1 MERGFMIRTLVC
13 LCLVATTFAFAAV
26 TAGDVASHKERMD
39 TAEDLK
45 ADLKDALDAG
55 FAAKAAQSA
64 DDLAKVLEQ
73 EEQYWIKTKL
83 GDAIKLAKNNWSDSK
98 QIAEDAKA
106 GKIDDAKQV
115 YKQLEKTCTECH
127 GLHPEQRVKPE

>member
-1 MERGFMIRTLVC
+1 MIHKLVC
-13 LCLVATTFAFAAV
+13 LCLVATSFAIASV
-26 TAGDVASHKERMD
+26 TAGEVASHKERMD

-55 FAAKAAQSA
+55 SAAKAGQSA
-64 DDLAKVLEQ
+64 DELTKVLEQ

-83 GDAIKLAKNNWSDSK
+83 DDAIKLAQINMADSK
-98 QIAEDAKA
+98 QIATDAKA
-106 GKIDDAKQV
+106 GKIDDAKTV
-115 YKQLEKTCTECH
+115 YKQLEKTCTDCH

>member
-1 MERGFMIRTLVC
+1 MIRKLVC
-13 LCLVATTFAFAAV
+13 LCLVATTFAIAAV
-26 TAGDVASHKERMD
+26 TARDIASHKERMD

-64 DDLAKVLEQ
+64 DDLTKVLEQ

-83 GDAIKLAKNNWSDSK
+83 DDAIKLATTNLSDSK
-98 QIAEDAKA
+98 QISADAKA
-106 GKIDDAKQV
+106 GKIDDAKTV

-127 GLHPEQRVKPE
+127 GSHPEQRVKSE

>member
-1 MERGFMIRTLVC
+1 
-13 LCLVATTFAFAAV
+13 
-26 TAGDVASHKERMD
+26 MD

-55 FAAKAAQSA
+55 SAAKAGQSA
-64 DDLAKVLEQ
+64 DELTKVLEQ

-83 GDAIKLAKNNWSDSK
+83 DDAIELAKTNRSDA
-98 QIAEDAKA
+98 QQLATDAKA
-106 GKIDDAKQV
+106 GKIDDAKTV
-115 YKQLEKTCTECH
+115 YKQLEKTCTDCH

>member
-1 MERGFMIRTLVC
+1 MIHKLVC
-13 LCLVATTFAFAAV
+13 LCLVATSFAIASV
-26 TAGDVASHKERMD
+26 TASEVASHKERID

-55 FAAKAAQSA
+55 SAAKAGQSA
-64 DDLAKVLEQ
+64 DELTKVLEQ

-83 GDAIKLAKNNWSDSK
+83 DDAIKLAQINMADSK
-98 QIAEDAKA
+98 QIATDAKA
-106 GKIDDAKQV
+106 GKIDDAKTV
-115 YKQLEKTCTECH
+115 YKQLQKTCTECH

>member
-1 MERGFMIRTLVC
+1 MIRKLVC
-13 LCLVATTFAFAAV
+13 LCLAATSLAIASVA
-26 TAGDVASHKERMD
+26 AGDVASHKERMD

-64 DDLAKVLEQ
+64 DDLTKILEQ

-83 GDAIKLAKNNWSDSK
+83 DDAIKLAKTNVSDSK
-98 QIAEDAKA
+98 QISADAKA
-106 GKIDDAKQV
+106 GKIDDAKTV

>member
-1 MERGFMIRTLVC
+1 MIRKLVC
-13 LCLVATTFAFAAV
+13 LCLVTTSFAIAAV
-26 TAGDVASHKERMD
+26 TAGDIATHKERMD

-55 FAAKAAQSA
+55 SAAKTSQSA
-64 DDLAKVLEQ
+64 GELTKVLEQ

-83 GDAIKLAKNNWSDSK
+83 DDAIALAKSNLSDAQ
-98 QIAEDAKA
+98 QIAADAKA
-106 GKIDDAKQV
+106 AKIDDAKTA

-127 GLHPEQRVKPE
+127 GLHPEQRVNPE